1 MGEGA
6 AKMSTERC
14 TLCPRACG
22 IDRSERVGF
31 CGVGSA
37 PVVARAALH
46 FFEEPCISGTRG
58 SGTVFFTGCNLRCV
72 YCQNEAISRGRGGK
86 TVTPERLREICF
98 DLIAQGA
105 HNINLVTP
113 SHFADAVAAS
123 LEGGL
128 PVPVVY
134 NCGGYER
141 VETLRKLEGRVQ
153 IYLPDF
159 KYADAALAARYSAA
173 PDYPAVA
180 EAAIREMYRQT
191 GDFVFDDDGQLV
203 RGVLIRHLVLP
214 GNLENTF
221 GVIDRMRE
229 MFPRDGQVLFSLM
242 SQYTPVADVPQF
254 PELCRR
260 LTQEEYAAAE
270 QYLFDSGIEDGFVQD
285 RESAETDY
293 IPAFDG
299 TGV

>member
-1 MGEGA
+1 MYD
-6 AKMSTERC
+6 MSMEKC

-22 IDRSERVGF
+22 IDRTAGTGF
-31 CGVGSA
+31 CAVGSE

-72 YCQNEAISRGRGGK
+72 YCQNETISRGKGGK
-86 TVTPERLREICF
+86 AVTPQRLREIYF

-113 SHFADAVAAS
+113 SHFAQAVAAS

-128 PVPVVY
+128 PVPVVF

-141 VETLRKLEGRVQ
+141 VETLRMLEGKVQ
-153 IYLPDF
+153 VYLPDY
-159 KYADAALAARYSAA
+159 KYADAGLAARYSAA
-173 PDYPAVA
+173 PDYPDVA

-191 GDFVFDDDGQLV
+191 GDFAFDADGQLL
-203 RGVLIRHLVLP
+203 RGVVIRHLVLP
-214 GNLENTF
+214 GNLPNTF
-221 GVIDRMRE
+221 GVIDRVRQ

-242 SQYTPVADVPQF
+242 SQYTPVVDLPQF
-254 PELCRR
+254 PELCHR
-260 LTQEEYAAAE
+260 LTEEEYAAAE

-285 RESAETDY
+285 RSSAETAY

>member
-1 MGEGA
+1 
-6 AKMSTERC
+6 MSTERC
-14 TLCPRACG
+14 TLCPRDCG
-22 IDRSERVGF
+22 IDRSERTGF

-86 TVTPERLREICF
+86 AVTPQRLREIYSE
-98 DLIAQGA
+98 LIAQGA
-105 HNINLVTP
+105 HNVNLVTP
-113 SHFADAVAAS
+113 SHFSDAVAAS

-128 PVPVVY
+128 PVPVVW
-134 NCGGYER
+134 NSSGYES

-159 KYADAALAARYSAA
+159 KYADASLAARYSAA

-180 EAAIREMYRQT
+180 EAAIREMNRQT
-191 GDFVFDDDGQLV
+191 GDFAFDDDGQLV

-214 GNLENTF
+214 GNLGNTF
-221 GVIDRMRE
+221 GVIDRVRE

-260 LTQEEYAAAE
+260 LTEEEYAAAE
-270 QYLFDSGIEDGFVQD
+270 RYLFDSGIENGFVQD

>member
-1 MGEGA
+1 MSA
-6 AKMSTERC
+6 AKC

-22 IDRSERVGF
+22 IDRSTKTGF

-37 PVVARAALH
+37 PTVARAALH
-46 FFEEPCISGTRG
+46 YFEEPCISGTRG

-72 YCQNEAISRGRGGK
+72 FCQNETISRGKGGK
-86 TVTPERLREICF
+86 AVTPERLREIYF
-98 DLIAQGA
+98 SLIEQGA

-128 PVPVVY
+128 PVPVVW
-134 NCGGYER
+134 NCGGYES
-141 VETLRKLEGRVQ
+141 VETLRLLEGKVQ

-180 EAAIREMYRQT
+180 EAAVREMYRQT
-191 GDFVFDDDGQLV
+191 GNFAFDADGMLT

-214 GNLENTF
+214 GNLDNTF
-221 GVIDRMRE
+221 GVIDRVRR
-229 MFPRDGQVLFSLM
+229 MFPQDGRVLFSLM
-242 SQYTPVADVPQF
+242 SQYTPVVNVPQF

-260 LTQEEYAAAE
+260 LTEDEYAAAE

-285 RESAETDY
+285 TASAETEY

>member
-1 MGEGA
+1 MN
-6 AKMSTERC
+6 TC
-14 TLCPRACG
+14 TLCPRRCG
-22 IDRSERVGF
+22 VDRSEKTGF
-31 CGVGSA
+31 CAVGSE
-37 PVVARAALH
+37 PTVARAALH
-46 FFEEPCISGTRG
+46 FFEEPCISGARG

-72 YCQNEAISRGRGGK
+72 FCQNEAISRGKGGK
-86 TVTPERLREICF
+86 TVTPQRLRKIYFE
-98 DLIAQGA
+98 LIDKGA

-134 NCGGYER
+134 NCGGYES
-141 VETLRKLEGRVQ
+141 VETLKKLEGKVQ

-159 KYADAALAARYSAA
+159 KYSDASLAAKFSFA
-173 PDYPAVA
+173 PDYPAAA
-180 EAAIREMYRQT
+180 EKAIAEMHRQT
-191 GDFVFDDDGQLV
+191 GDFAFDDDGMLT

-214 GNLENTF
+214 NHSENTF
-221 GVIDRMRE
+221 GVIDRVRR

-242 SQYTPVADVPQF
+242 SQYTPVANIPQY

-260 LTQEEYAAAE
+260 LTEEEYAAAE

-285 RESAETDY
+285 RESAETEY

>member
-1 MGEGA
+1 MR
-6 AKMSTERC
+6 TC
-14 TLCPRACG
+14 TLCPRRCG
-22 IDRSERVGF
+22 IDRTAKTGF
-31 CGVGSA
+31 CAVGSA
-37 PVVARAALH
+37 PTVARAALH
-46 FFEEPCISGTRG
+46 FFEEPCISGARG
-58 SGTVFFTGCNLRCV
+58 SGTVFFTGCSLRCV
-72 YCQNEAISRGRGGK
+72 YCQNEAISRGKGGK
-86 TVTPERLREICF
+86 TVTPQRLREICF
-98 DLIAQGA
+98 ELIAQGA

-113 SHFADAVAAS
+113 SHFADAVAES

-128 PVPVVY
+128 PVPVVF
-134 NCGGYER
+134 NCGGYES
-141 VETLRKLEGRVQ
+141 VETLRRLEGKVQ

-159 KYADAALAARYSAA
+159 KYADASLASKFSAA

-180 EAAIREMYRQT
+180 EKALAEMYRQT
-191 GDFVFDDDGQLV
+191 GDFTFDDDGMLM

-214 GNLENTF
+214 GHLENTF
-221 GVIDRMRE
+221 GVIDRVRE
-229 MFPRDGQVLFSLM
+229 LFPRNGQVLFSLM

-260 LTQEEYAAAE
+260 LTEEEYTAAE

-285 RESAETDY
+285 RESAETEY

>member
-1 MGEGA
+1 
-6 AKMSTERC
+6 MSVC
-14 TLCPRACG
+14 TLCPRRCG
-22 IDRSERVGF
+22 IDRSAGRGF
-31 CGVGSA
+31 CGVGSE

-46 FFEEPCISGTRG
+46 FYEEPCISGSRG

-72 YCQNEAISRGRGGK
+72 FCQNEAISRGRGGK
-86 TVTPERLREICF
+86 TVSPQRLREIF
-98 DLIAQGA
+98 FELIRQGA

-113 SHFADAVAAS
+113 SHFADAVAEA
-123 LEGGL
+123 LADGL
-128 PVPVVY
+128 PVPVVW
-134 NCGGYER
+134 NSSGYES
-141 VETLRKLEGRVQ
+141 VETLRKLEGKVQ

-159 KYADAALAARYSAA
+159 KYADASLAAKYSAA

-180 EAAIREMYRQT
+180 EEALREMFRQT
-191 GDFVFDDDGQLV
+191 GDYVPDDDGMLL

-214 GNLENTF
+214 GNLPNTF
-221 GVIDRMRE
+221 GVIDRVRK

-260 LTQEEYAAAE
+260 LTEEEYAAAE

-285 RESAETDY
+285 RASAETDY